1 MPVNVNKIE
10 SAVPI
15 GPAGTTQQVRNI
27 QATVLIN
34 GVPTPVLMQVV
45 SISDQFGNPVSYD
58 EQTLYPL
65 HIQLL
70 ADMRR
75 ETMILNELVSM
86 LLANTPAIQ
95 PGVAPAVPQ
104 IDLDREYRSDPSYNL
119 SNSSSLNQ

>member
-15 GPAGTTQQVRNI
+15 GAAGTSQQVRNI

-45 SISDQFGNPVSYD
+45 ALADQYGNPVSYD
-58 EQTLYPL
+58 EQMLYPL

-70 ADMRR
+70 ADIRR
-75 ETMILNELVSM
+75 ELMIQNDLIAIELANM
-86 LLANTPAIQ
+86 PLLA
-95 PGVAPAVPQ
+95 PGVAPAAVV
-104 IDLDREYRSDPSYNL
+104 DLDKEYRADGSYDVAK
-119 SNSSSLNQ
+119 SQTINS